1 MKISIIIP
9 VLNDSHA
16 LAALLPSLANSS
28 AEIIVVDGGSTKLP
42 QELVEQYG
50 ARLVTSAAGRA
61 TQMNIGAK
69 QATGDV
75 LLFLHADSQLPDS
88 FESAIQSGMEAGR
101 EWGRFDVQLSGQ
113 HPMLRVVEWMMN
125 QRSRLTGVCTGDQG
139 IFLTKHAFE
148 NVGGYP
154 EIPLMEDI
162 ELSVRLKAA
171 PHCIR
176 QKLVTSSRRWEEK
189 GVYQTIWLMWSLR
202 LRYFF
207 GASPESLVQRYYG

>member
-61 TQMNIGAK
+61 TQMNVGAK

-171 PHCIR
+171 PYCIR

>member
-1 MKISIIIP
+1 
-9 VLNDSHA
+9 
-16 LAALLPSLANSS
+16 
-28 AEIIVVDGGSTKLP
+28 
-42 QELVEQYG
+42 
-50 ARLVTSAAGRA
+50 
-61 TQMNIGAK
+61 
-69 QATGDV
+69 
-75 LLFLHADSQLPDS
+75 
-88 FESAIQSGMEAGR
+88 
-101 EWGRFDVQLSGQ
+101 
-113 HPMLRVVEWMMN
+113 
-125 QRSRLTGVCTGDQG
+125 
-139 IFLTKHAFE
+139 LTKHAFE

-171 PHCIR
+171 PYCIR

>member
-61 TQMNIGAK
+61 TQMNVGAK

-154 EIPLMEDI
+154 EIPLMEDV

-171 PHCIR
+171 PYCIR

>member
-9 VLNDSHA
+9 VFNDSHA

-61 TQMNIGAK
+61 TQMNVGAK

-171 PHCIR
+171 PYCIR

>member
-61 TQMNIGAK
+61 TQMNVGAK

-139 IFLTKHAFE
+139 IFLTKNAFE

-171 PHCIR
+171 PYCIR